1 MRRKIKYGDQ
11 ARAFPAGDAGGD
23 RRDPPKS
30 GRRLPYTERI
40 RLKKQAQRRK
50 RREEQRTTRKLRVGT
65 LNVGTMTGRGRE
77 VVDMMERRKINILC
91 VQETKWKG
99 EKAREMGNGYKMYYV
114 GHEAKRNGVG
124 IVLDPE
130 MKEGVLQVHRKSDRV
145 MWVKMELVKEV
156 VNIVCAYAPQVGCDA
171 EEKENFWKTMG
182 EVMLEIPGTEKVW
195 IGADL
200 NGHVGGGVDG
210 YGSNIGKFGFGTR
223 NEEGDNILEF
233 VAANNL
239 AITNT
244 YFQKS
249 DSRRITYTSGGV
261 NSQVDY
267 IICRRSELKRVQDCK
282 VLPGE
287 AVAKQHKVVTCTAT
301 VKAEKTKKRERTRKT
316 RWWKLNESEH
326 REKFVEKAM
335 AAINEQREKS
345 WEETSRVLKDTAKE
359 ILGVTSGKPG
369 RKEETWWW
377 CDEVQEAVKVKKE
390 MKKQKDFNRCEETIE
405 AYKVANKAAKRAVA
419 MAKAEAYKDLYDS
432 LTDDNE
438 GQRKA
443 IRIAKQKHRESQ
455 DVYQGKQMKDA
466 NGVVLTDENDIK
478 ERWRTY
484 FEQLMNVEND
494 RIDSV
499 IEARPEE
506 VIDVITAEEVE
517 RALRKMKKG
526 KATGPDD
533 IPVEAWKVL
542 GRTGVIILL
551 EIFTTIMETEKMP
564 DEWRESTLIPIFKNK
579 GDIQDCGNYRGIKL
593 MAHTLKMWER
603 VIEKRLREKV
613 DISEQQFGFMPG
625 WSTTDAIFAQR
636 QLMEKY
642 REGQKGLHS
651 IFIDLEKA
659 YDRVPRTE
667 VWNCLR
673 LKEVQEKYIRL
684 IQDMYEGSKANV
696 KCMVG
701 TTESFQV
708 KVGLHQ
714 GSALSPFLFAIVID
728 CLTEAVQKI
737 APWDLMFADDV
748 ALNGET
754 NEDVE
759 ERLEQW
765 RSALEDRGMKV
776 SRHKTEYLYM
786 GDQDPERAVE
796 MQGLKLNRVQEFK
809 YLGSTLQSDGAS
821 DKEVGKRIQAGWNA
835 WRKITGLLCDRR
847 VPAKLKGRIFKTMV
861 RPAML
866 YGMEAVAVTKGQE
879 RKMEVAEMRML
890 RFSLGKTRLDRVR
903 NSTIRETMGV
913 GELEKKLREC
923 RLRWLGHVVL
933 YQSHGATAKPS
944 ALAPDP
950 LGLMH

>member
-1 MRRKIKYGDQ
+1 MATKLGRSPQ
-11 ARAFPAGDAGGD
+11 ATRGGD

-171 EEKENFWKTMG
+171 EEKEIFWKTMG

-210 YGSNIGKFGFGTR
+210 YGSNIGK
-223 NEEGDNILEF
+223 
-233 VAANNL
+233 
-239 AITNT
+239 
-244 YFQKS
+244 
-249 DSRRITYTSGGV
+249 RITYTSGGV

-267 IICRRSELKRVQDCK
+267 IICRSELKRVQDCK

-301 VKAEKTKKRERTRKT
+301 VKAEKTKKRERTKKT

-551 EIFTTIMETEKMP
+551 EIFTKIMETEKMP

-625 WSTTDAIFAQR
+625 RSTTDAIFAQR

-684 IQDMYEGSKANV
+684 IQDMYEGTKAKV

-765 RSALEDRGMKV
+765 RRALEDRGMKV
-776 SRHKTEYLYM
+776 SRHKTEYLYV

-879 RKMEVAEMRML
+879 RKMEVAEMRM
-890 RFSLGKTRLDRVR
+890 RRSSLGKTRLDRVR
-903 NSTIRETMGV
+903 NSTIREAIGV

-923 RLRWLGHVVL
+923 RHESPVECPVPLPSLGKWGGLETGRASGCTNASNNHEL
-933 YQSHGATAKPS
+933 MRNTAPATPQTCEKKV
-944 ALAPDP
+944 
-950 LGLMH
+950 H